1 MSKDWPPL
9 LRLLSEE
16 LGYTVRSGKMTL
28 GYQLFAVDLSSWK
41 LRLTDRTP
49 LVWVRAV
56 DLEGTTPQHLVQ
68 SLADVM
74 RERNLGRQIVL
85 VLLDGDPE
93 PLRPYVASP
102 MYNLVIIGDQ
112 DQARILAS
120 RRPSGELLDL
130 ISAQVSVSNLA
141 PYETRAPVT
150 GSRFFGREYE
160 ISRIVGSPDTNHAIL
175 GIRRIGKTSLLREVE
190 RLLKQAHD
198 PAQVVYLEC
207 SDLLS
212 TDDFVREVVRKLN
225 PRELPRLHLQKY
237 IFFFPDFL
245 ERMARASKGKI
256 IFLLDEI
263 DNLVIMQRGTWE
275 LFRMLRASAN
285 KGACQYIMAGYREA
299 MREQYLLDSPFYN
312 FAQEVRLN
320 EFTRRQAQDLILI
333 PMENL
338 RVRIKKK
345 EEVVSRIYDETAGQ
359 PNLIQYYCTILLR
372 QLDAA
377 AGLTDVVAPNTGAAS
392 TPAPAALPRRPR
404 EISPESLIDVYAD
417 EGFKSHLLT
426 SFMQNTENRE
436 KALVYAVL
444 IASDEPHSRGYSLP
458 FIDAALR
465 KRGIVLPQD
474 EIDEACSVLSLAGVL
489 QRKGREYFFASPVF
503 TRVLHQSYD
512 LDYLFRKVKEEGL

>member
-1 MSKDWPPL
+1 MKDWPPL

-16 LGYTVRSGKMTL
+16 LGYTVRPAKTAL
-28 GYQLFAVDLSSWK
+28 GYQLFAVDLAAWK
-41 LRLTDRTP
+41 LRLNDRTP
-49 LVWVRAV
+49 IIWVRAA
-56 DLEGTTPQHLVQ
+56 DLEGTTPQHLIQ

-85 VLLDGDPE
+85 VLLDGDPG
-93 PLRPYVASP
+93 PLYRYVASP
-102 MYNLVIIGDQ
+102 MYNLVVIGAE
-112 DQARILAS
+112 DQARVLDS

-130 ISAQVSVSNLA
+130 IAAQVPISTLA

-190 RLLKQAHD
+190 RLLREAHD
-198 PAQVVYLEC
+198 PAQIVYLEC

-212 TDDFVREVVRKLN
+212 TDDYVREVVRKLN
-225 PRELPRLHLQKY
+225 PRELPRVHLQKY

-245 ERMARASKGKI
+245 ERMARAAKGKI

-320 EFTRRQAQDLILI
+320 EFTRRQAQDLILT

-338 RVRIKKK
+338 RVRIRNK

-372 QLDAA
+372 QLD
-377 AGLTDVVAPNTGAAS
+377 TAAS
-392 TPAPAALPRRPR
+392 TLAGAGAGGAPTLGGKR
-404 EISPESLIDVYAD
+404 EIGPESLIDVYAD

-444 IASDEPHSRGYSLP
+444 IASDEPRTRGFSLP
-458 FIDAALR
+458 FLDAALR

-474 EIDEACSVLSLAGVL
+474 EIDEACSVLTLAGIL
-489 QRKGREYFFASPVF
+489 QRKGREYFFTSPVF

>member
-1 MSKDWPPL
+1 MKDWPPL
-9 LRLLSEE
+9 LRLLSED
-16 LGYTVRSGKMTL
+16 LGYAVRPGKPAL
-28 GYQLFAVDLSSWK
+28 GYELFSVDLSSWK
-41 LRLTDRTP
+41 LRLTDNTP
-49 LVWVRAV
+49 VVWVKRA
-56 DLEGTTPQHLVQ
+56 DLENTTPQHLVQ
-68 SLADVM
+68 SLSDVM
-74 RERNLGRQIVL
+74 RERNLSRQIVL
-85 VLLDGDPE
+85 VFVEGDGE
-93 PLRPYVASP
+93 PLRRYVEGP
-102 MYNLVIIGDQ
+102 LHNLVVCGREEQ
-112 DQARILAS
+112 DRIVGS

-130 ISAQVSVSNLA
+130 ISAQVPISNLA

-160 ISRIVGSPDTNHAIL
+160 ISRVVSNPDTNHAIL

-190 RLLKQAHD
+190 RLLRQAQD

-212 TDDFVREVVRKLN
+212 TEDYVREVVRKLN
-225 PRELPRLHLQKY
+225 PRELPRLHMQKY
-237 IFFFPDFL
+237 VFFFPDFL

-263 DNLVIMQRGTWE
+263 DNLVIMQRGSWE

-285 KGACQYIMAGYREA
+285 KGACQYIMAGFREA

-312 FAQEVRLN
+312 FAQEIRLS
-320 EFTRRQAQDLILI
+320 EFTRRQAQDLILT

-338 RVRIKKK
+338 RVRIRNK
-345 EEVVSRIYDETAGQ
+345 EEVVGRIYEETAGQ

-372 QLDAA
+372 QLDLV
-377 AGLTDVVAPNTGAAS
+377 GK
-392 TPAPAALPRRPR
+392 R
-404 EISPESLIDVYAD
+404 EVGPESLIDVYAD

-444 IASDEPHSRGYSLP
+444 MASEEPRSKGFSPAFL
-458 FIDAALR
+458 DAALR

-474 EIDEACSVLSLAGVL
+474 EIDEATSVLALAGVL
-489 QRKGREYFFASPVF
+489 HHKGREFFFTSPVF
-503 TRVLHQSYD
+503 TKVLHQSYD